1 MKKYFNLRDI
11 AIISSATFLSA
22 SIATGL
28 LVGGALKYFNPAD
41 IDVWQPLAY
50 LAPTLLTALVAMVT
64 LAAIALAYIM
74 RLRDT
79 ERTLA
84 KSARLPLVILVI
96 NLVLAAAMLAGQQV
110 ERAAQDNWARAN
122 GQPTHAERDQ
132 QLDQFFE
139 NLD

>member
-1 MKKYFNLRDI
+1 MKNRFTDRTI
-11 AIISSATFLSA
+11 AILAAAIFLPA
-22 SIATGL
+22 GIATGL
-28 LVGGALKYFNPAD
+28 VVGSVLKFINPSD

-50 LAPTLLTALVAMVT
+50 LAPTLLTALVVMAT

-79 ERTLA
+79 EKTLA

-96 NLVLAAAMLAGQQV
+96 NLALAAAALAGQQV
-110 ERAAQDNWARAN
+110 ERAAQDSWARAN
-122 GQPTHAERDQ
+122 DQPTHAERDQ